1 MMSPSVSPV
10 ARNVGV
16 SPPPDGNSAVGPFEG
31 SSVQQD
37 PDSRGRRAD
46 QLPRYFLGDQHEGS
60 PYQVFPNDS
69 GIRRP
74 DPMQRRRPRHAVGGP
89 RDEDRPCGPMWLQ
102 VTVFLFLT
110 VNSGMAMYLSWGD
123 AGDISFVVS
132 TYINLLGLSFLIMRF
147 QAAPPNSKRREQ
159 LKVYVWMPA
168 VSLAIAFAY
177 QTIGSTAKPTLQ
189 LTLLLWAIPAGT
201 GISVFI
207 IFCGR

>member
-1 MMSPSVSPV
+1 
-10 ARNVGV
+10 
-16 SPPPDGNSAVGPFEG
+16 
-31 SSVQQD
+31 
-37 PDSRGRRAD
+37 
-46 QLPRYFLGDQHEGS
+46 
-60 PYQVFPNDS
+60 
-69 GIRRP
+69 
-74 DPMQRRRPRHAVGGP
+74 
-89 RDEDRPCGPMWLQ
+89 MWFQ

-132 TYINLLGLSFLIMRF
+132 TYINLLGLSYLIMRF

>member
-123 AGDISFVVS
+123 AGDISF
-132 TYINLLGLSFLIMRF
+132 LIMRF

-168 VSLAIAFAY
+168 VSLAIGFAY
-177 QTIGSTAKPTLQ
+177 QTIGSTAKPSLQ
-189 LTLLLWAIPAGT
+189 LTLLLWAIPAGP